1 MKSCLSANV
10 IIVSLGIYSNKN
22 SDFLGIGQ
30 AKSEIVAPFSVTARA
45 CALRSFRIFGGP
57 RTFFP
62 AAGCR
67 GASAAGMA
75 GVREREYSETQRKPI
90 RNSLF
95 LHFGLTRSK
104 ELITFAFR
112 VTAKPAGS
120 RQVAGPSQT
129 ANLTYDMQSFT
140 PEVQKR
146 FKYWQMRTLI
156 ATMIGYALFYFV
168 LCKTFSPGRARVPN
182 PPGLRR
188 NEKTTVADRR
198 YSASVSYPS
207 RPAPHI
213 SRKTA
218 MPTSAMAIMA
228 M

>member
-1 MKSCLSANV
+1 MCASFVPDIRWAAHLFSRGGLS
-10 IIVSLGIYSNKN
+10 G
-22 SDFLGIGQ
+22 
-30 AKSEIVAPFSVTARA
+30 
-45 CALRSFRIFGGP
+45 
-57 RTFFP
+57 
-62 AAGCR
+62 

-90 RNSLF
+90 RDSLF

-156 ATMIGYALFYFV
+156 APTWVFRKPAWV
-168 LCKTFSPGRARVPN
+168 FSLRSTGWSTAFRVSSTVFWPTGSTHASSWPRDSRSARWPISPSV
-182 PPGLRR
+182 
-188 NEKTTVADRR
+188 
-198 YSASVSYPS
+198 SAS
-207 RPAPHI
+207 
-213 SRKTA
+213 T
-218 MPTSAMAIMA
+218 
-228 M
+228 